1 MALSLENANSVK
13 QKVKIAL
20 TNAHP
25 VHQGVF
31 KALFEFLA
39 TQGLNPDLQFVPFTE
54 VQADVAGG
62 TNVVDAACQV
72 YGIYVAKV
80 SAATDNYFKLYDDLT
95 DDTTAGDQ
103 IVAIPLLDTTQTAAE
118 IYPGGLDFGT
128 GVLVTQ
134 HTTSIGTTDGSDGGD
149 GFIVLGAA

>member
-20 TNAHP
+20 MNAHP
-25 VHQGVF
+25 IHQGVF
-31 KALFEFLA
+31 KALFEFFA

-54 VQADVAGG
+54 TQCDAAGG
-62 TNVVDAACQV
+62 TNVVDAASQV
-72 YGIYVAKV
+72 YGIYVQKI
-80 SAATDNYFKLYDDLT
+80 SAATDNYFKMYDDLT

-103 IVAIPLLDTTQTAAE
+103 LVAIPLLDTAQTAAE
-118 IYPGGLDFGT
+118 IYPGGLDFPT
-128 GVLVTQ
+128 GIVVTQ